1 MGWRKAARRSRVLK
15 DWATEEEKL
24 AALSKR
30 MGLKA
35 ASPSAP
41 AQAFLEQY
49 ERQTSLTRELYDA
62 ILAREKAAR

>member
-1 MGWRKAARRSRVLK
+1 MLK
-15 DWATEEEKL
+15 GWATKEEAL
-24 AALSKR
+24 AALSRR

-35 ASPSAP
+35 ASPSAL